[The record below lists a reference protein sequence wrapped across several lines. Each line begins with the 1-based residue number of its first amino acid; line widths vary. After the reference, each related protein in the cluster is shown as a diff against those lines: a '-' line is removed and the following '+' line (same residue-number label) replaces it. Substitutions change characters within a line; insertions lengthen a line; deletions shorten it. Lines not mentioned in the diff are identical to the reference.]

1 MASSQATTSEV
12 SAIAHWN
19 TKIYLKSQKKK
30 AGKKK
35 YNNQSGYSSHGSGNI
50 FSLG

>member
-30 AGKKK
+30 AGEK
-35 YNNQSGYSSHGSGNI
+35 NTITNQDTLHMAVEIY
-50 FSLG
+50 FP

>member
-30 AGKKK
+30 KLGKK
-35 YNNQSGYSSHGSGNI
+35 NTITNQDTLHMTVEIY
-50 FSLG
+50 FP